1 MPITTTVLDLR
12 AIAVGVAASMEEQG
26 AVTQEI
32 VRNVNQAAD
41 GTQAVTLNIG
51 SVTQAAAETG
61 TAAAQVLEA
70 ASDLSHQS
78 GELSKA
84 VTEFLAAV
92 HAA

>member
-1 MPITTTVLDLR
+1 
-12 AIAVGVAASMEEQG
+12 MEEQG

-51 SVTQAAAETG
+51 AVTQAAAETG

-70 ASDLSHQS
+70 ASDLSRQS
-78 GELSKA
+78 GELSTA